1 MDLSY
6 LVSQIKGDIIA
17 PTLRIRQ
24 GKVITVNA
32 NRTIDVQIAG
42 DTNTLPSV
50 RYLSNYAPK
59 PDDQTW
65 LINSG
70 ADLLAIGMVAGADR
84 TLAPVAYRTSALTVT
99 KDTNTY
105 VSFQADN
112 SDGWG
117 CWTVSDPTKLTIPV
131 TGRYIA
137 TASVLWEG
145 QNSGYCSVFIE
156 KGTQEIARQD
166 GDLTTKQ
173 HGHHMSVTSI
183 PITFTKGEYV
193 RMGVHHDHNPDNDL
207 ILSVG
212 GVDHTGYFNALSL
225 IYLGS

>member
-6 LVSQIKGDIIA
+6 LVNQIKATPSG
-17 PTLRIRQ
+17 LRLRQ
-24 GKVITVNA
+24 GTVITVNA
-32 NRTIDVQIAG
+32 NRTMDVQIAG
-42 DTNTLPSV
+42 DGFTLPSV

-59 PDDQTW
+59 PSDQVW
-65 LINSG
+65 LLNDG
-70 ADLLAIGMVAGADR
+70 ADLLGVGMIAGADR
-84 TLAPVAYRTSALTVT
+84 TLAPVAYRTSTLTVT

-112 SDGWG
+112 SDAYG
-117 CWTVSDPTKLTIPV
+117 CWTVSDPTKLTAPV

-145 QNSGYCSVFIE
+145 QNGGYCAVFIE
-156 KGTQEIARQD
+156 KGTQEIARTD
-166 GDLTTKQ
+166 GTLSTKE
-173 HGHHMSVTSI
+173 HGFHMSVSSV
-183 PITFTKGEYV
+183 PITLTKGDYV

-207 ILSVG
+207 ILNVG

>member
-1 MDLSY
+1 MDIGY
-6 LVSQIKGDIIA
+6 LVNQIKATPDG
-17 PTLRIRQ
+17 LRLRQ
-24 GKVITVNA
+24 GTVITVNA
-32 NRTIDVQIAG
+32 NRTMDVQIASDG
-42 DTNTLPSV
+42 FTLPSV

-59 PDDQTW
+59 PSDQVW
-65 LINSG
+65 LLNDG
-70 ADLLAIGMVAGADR
+70 ADLLGIGMIAGADR

-112 SDGWG
+112 SDAYG
-117 CWTVSDPTKLTIPV
+117 CWTVSDPTKLTAPV

-145 QNSGYCSVFIE
+145 QNGGYCAVFIE
-156 KGTQEIARQD
+156 KGTQEIARID
-166 GDLTTKQ
+166 GTLSTKQ
-173 HGHHMSVTSI
+173 HGFHMSVSSI
-183 PITFTKGEYV
+183 PITLTKGDYV

-207 ILSVG
+207 ILDVG

>member
-17 PTLRIRQ
+17 PTLRVRQ
-24 GKVITVNA
+24 GKVITVNS

-70 ADLLAIGMVAGADR
+70 ADLLAIGMVASADR
-84 TLAPVAYRTSALTVT
+84 TLAPTASRSTAQTIPTATQTKVIFDTV
-99 KDTNTY
+99 D
-105 VSFQADN
+105 
-112 SDGWG
+112 SDGWN
-117 CWTVSDPTKLTIPV
+117 CWDVSPNPTRLSVPL
-131 TGRYIA
+131 TGRYIITGNVA
-137 TASVLWEG
+137 FEASASGHRAINILKNNTLELARSDFNPVSNSVDTHSTVTCHAVTLTKGDYVELRVW
-145 QNSGYCSVFIE
+145 QNSGS
-156 KGTQEIARQD
+156 
-166 GDLTTKQ
+166 DLDIMNT
-173 HGHHMSVTSI
+173 G
-183 PITFTKGEYV
+183 
-193 RMGVHHDHNPDNDL
+193 DHNPKM
-207 ILSVG
+207 
-212 GVDHTGYFNALSL
+212 SL